1 MKHMCDIVLVHFT
14 SVNGLSPFRCQAVT
28 WSTPGS
34 LSDEPLPINFCDT
47 CINIDYVIKKT
58 NLKILPAK
66 LEPLCFGLN
75 VLTNTDFT
83 RQHMCIQWLQFSTV
97 LSFYL
102 CMSLSVWN
110 KETCVFMPVCEM
122 GLKIQCVVYIMARNE
137 SEHCTGCQDS
147 FV

>member
-1 MKHMCDIVLVHFT
+1 MQSIGAIFSINAFNALNIRQIRSCVRKASLTDYGRMKHMCDIVLVHFT

-47 CINIDYVIKKT
+47 CISIDYVIKKT

-66 LEPLCFGLN
+66 LEPLCFGFN
-75 VLTNTDFT
+75 VSTNMDFT
-83 RQHMCIQWLQFSTV
+83 RQHMCIQWLQFSTL

-102 CMSLSVWN
+102 YMSLSV
-110 KETCVFMPVCEM
+110 
-122 GLKIQCVVYIMARNE
+122 RNE
-137 SEHCTGCQDS
+137 
-147 FV
+147 